1 MSKRKILFFEL
12 NEVPLRIVRQ
22 FCGAAPGSA
31 LAKNLHRMRQIR
43 TQAPD
48 SVLSP
53 WITWPTLHRGVDDAL
68 HGLRFFG
75 QDLTEVDARYPPLWR
90 ILAAHGV
97 KTGVFGSLHSYPMPE
112 DVRGYAFYMPDTF
125 APAPDAHPD
134 TLAVFQD
141 FNLTM
146 ARKSAR
152 NVSRDV
158 PGKGAFQLLRAM
170 PDLGIRAS
178 TLADVSRQ
186 LVSER
191 IHDWQ
196 RIRRRTYQ
204 SVLGFDVFMK
214 QMEDTRPDFATFF
227 TNHVASAMH
236 RYWAASF
243 PGDFTALEYDWSWV
257 ARYRHEIQFAM
268 SKFDAFLKRLI
279 AFVER
284 NPEYVL
290 WIASSM
296 GQAASSGQPIKTQL
310 YITDLARFMTCAQL
324 GGDDWSERPAMA
336 PRISV
341 FVREARR
348 DAFRATLDSFKV
360 NGEAVAW
367 EERNN
372 GFFAICMGQMN
383 LDPSARIEIDG
394 QARSLSE
401 AGLSNVEI
409 EDQAGSTAYHVPE
422 GMLLVFDPRAAQP
435 EAAPELPL
443 DTRQIAPSVLRHFG
457 VPVPSYMVDPVP
469 LA

>member
-1 MSKRKILFFEL
+1 MSKRKILLFEL
-12 NEVPLRIVRQ
+12 NEVPLRIVKQ

-48 SVLSP
+48 SILSP

-75 QDLTEVDARYPPLWR
+75 QDLTEVDAKYPPIWR
-90 ILAAHGV
+90 ILAAHGI

-112 DVRGYAFYMPDTF
+112 DVRSYAFYMPDTF
-125 APAPDAHPD
+125 APTPEAHPD
-134 TLAVFQD
+134 ILGVFQD

-170 PDLGIRAS
+170 PGLGIRVS
-178 TLADVSRQ
+178 TLADISRQ
-186 LVSER
+186 LVSEQV
-191 IHDWQ
+191 HDWQ

-214 QMEDTRPDFATFF
+214 QMEDARPDFATFF

-236 RYWAASF
+236 RYWAAAF
-243 PGDFTALEYDWSWV
+243 PGDFTELQYDWSWV
-257 ARYRHEIQFAM
+257 GRYRHEIEFAM
-268 SKFDAFLKRLI
+268 SKFDGFLSRVI
-279 AFVER
+279 AFVEA
-284 NPEYVL
+284 NPDYVL

-296 GQAASSGQPIKTQL
+296 GQGAASGQPIKTQL
-310 YITDLARFMTCAQL
+310 YVTDLARFMACSGL
-324 GGDDWSERPAMA
+324 GSDDWSERPAMA
-336 PRISV
+336 PRTSV
-341 FVREARR
+341 FVQEAKRE
-348 DAFRATLDSFKV
+348 AFRATLSSFKV
-360 NGEAVAW
+360 NGAAVEW

-372 GFFAICMGQMN
+372 GFFAIAMGQVN
-383 LDPSARIEIDG
+383 LDPSARVEING
-394 QARSLSE
+394 QSRSLSE

-422 GMLLVFDPRAAQP
+422 GMLLVFDPREAPPQ
-435 EAAPELPL
+435 AAPDLTL
-443 DTRQIAPSVLRHFG
+443 DTRQIAPTLLHHFG
-457 VPVPSYMVDPVP
+457 VPVPSYMRDPAP